1 MQIVEFCLSQRW
13 HVAMLH
19 FGRCFY
25 EQLRQEIVTGDIP
38 APRGGHTAT
47 LVWSLRT
54 WIHCHQRTWI
64 FPSNWQVGSDIF
76 VVGGANSQARFA
88 CFAWRVDSF
97 SLWKSNLQTSFGDVY
112 RLDLLRKRWT
122 LLQHPRWPGL
132 IVRWPR
138 KTLKPFTTLGCWLL
152 LVSVFGHKLH
162 PGFLCD
168 VFLPVF
174 RKVMAWEC
182 QTEPVTQL
190 RQTQE
195 NWKDQSLIPYRR
207 LE

>member
-1 MQIVEFCLSQRW
+1 MN
-13 HVAMLH
+13 
-19 FGRCFY
+19 
-25 EQLRQEIVTGDIP
+25 
-38 APRGGHTAT
+38 
-47 LVWSLRT
+47 SLA
-54 WIHCHQRTWI
+54 
-64 FPSNWQVGSDIF
+64 SNDMDFSIKWQVGSDIF
-76 VVGGANSQARFA
+76 VVGGANSQAGFA

-97 SLWKSNLQTSFGDVY
+97 SLWKSNPQTSFGDVY

-138 KTLKPFTTLGCWLL
+138 KTLKAFTTLGSWLL
-152 LVSVFGHKLH
+152 LVSCFGHKLH

-182 QTEPVTQL
+182 QTEPVTQP

-207 LE
+207 LD